1 MCNINILI
9 KKEQNAEL
17 LTAYMSACAYS
28 YATNSDANGFYFSNK
43 NKLIRHTEYIN
54 LLKRE
59 DAFIKS
65 NVIIGHQRIST
76 SGFNFKSTQPFKQ
89 NGFVFVHNGIL
100 SDYDHNKDTSD
111 SQQYFQRFLK
121 CYKQDKDIIK
131 AIQDVFN
138 DASGSFSIFLYN
150 ISSHTGYYFKSSS
163 TNIEFY
169 LNPHFLYITTNSKNS
184 VFFKQKL
191 QPIKI
196 ENFKIYKITQ
206 DLQVIE
212 DGILKPITYKT
223 AWTYADDYPRYTY
236 KKKKTKTLTDEE
248 YLQQQADYMAG
259 LEDYDENGATKQKTI
274 READYV

>member
-28 YATNSDANGFYFSNK
+28 YATNSDANGFYFSNG

-59 DAFIKS
+59 DAFNKS
-65 NVIIGHQRIST
+65 SVVIGHQRIST

-89 NGFVFVHNGIL
+89 NGFIFVHNGVL
-100 SDYDHNKDTSD
+100 TEYD
-111 SQQYFQRFLK
+111 
-121 CYKQDKDIIK
+121 YKQDLSDSAQYFKRFLNHYKTERDIIK

-138 DASGSFSIFLYN
+138 DASGSFSIFIYH

-169 LNPHFLYITTNSKNS
+169 LNPHFLFITTSSKNA

-212 DGILKPITYKT
+212 DGILKSITYKT
-223 AWTYADDYPRYTY
+223 AWTFYDNERYTY

-248 YLQQQADYMAG
+248 YLQQQADYMKG

-274 READYV
+274 SEADYV